1 MKKMNENKFLKIFTI
16 VGFLAFAAV
25 SCWATSESLHLL
37 LPDLPII
44 LCWAITIGFFFIAS
58 WGTKMIADSL
68 NQNIYMEKR
77 GVTLIGGIIIVL
89 VFWLICSM
97 PTNTH
102 TFFFRN
108 LIDEK
113 VTTDIASTQGY
124 LAQIKDNTVTEAR
137 INAKCAELENQV
149 NAKLQSLEGEI
160 KNPLNPGNGPETEKV
175 LGEIAQILGVSK
187 INKLS
192 GTGNSVAERN
202 KLYQAYREVILM
214 QLENKKLNV
223 VKQMLPSNDNYRK
236 KAEKDWKNLE
246 LTKKYIDEG
255 QLILTDAED
264 VKTVCNNINQGYSTI
279 KAHQEFVDFKNE
291 TDKEAYTCDNPQTK
305 VARLLSVYDV
315 WVDFITGKEGGLAFI
330 FWIIISILVDVAA
343 FIFFDIAFKKR
354 DM

>member
-1 MKKMNENKFLKIFTI
+1 MNDNKFLKIFTL
-16 VGFLAFAAV
+16 VGFLAFAGV
-25 SCWATSESLHLL
+25 SCWATAESLHLL
-37 LPDLPII
+37 LPSWPNVF
-44 LCWAITIGFFFIAS
+44 CWAITIGFFFIAS

-77 GVTLIGGIIIVL
+77 GATLIGGIIIVL
-89 VFWLICSM
+89 VFWLLCSM

-113 VTTDIASTQGY
+113 VTTDIATTQGY

-137 INAKCAELENQV
+137 INAKCAEIENQV

-192 GTGNSVAERN
+192 GTGSSVAERN
-202 KLYQAYREVILM
+202 KLYQAYRDVILM

-246 LTKKYIDEG
+246 LTKKYIDGG
-255 QLILTDAED
+255 QLVLTDADD
-264 VKTVCNNINQGYSTI
+264 VKSVCNNINQGYATI
-279 KAHQEFVDFKNE
+279 KAYQEFVDFKNE
-291 TDKEAYTCDNPQTK
+291 TDKEAYTCDTPQTK
-305 VARLLSVYDV
+305 VSRLLSVYDV
-315 WVDFITGKEGGLAFI
+315 WVDFLTGKEGGLAFV